1 MLVRSGALV
10 YPLAMTEY
18 DQGSGAGV
26 PPYTR
31 TGDDGKTTLGDLSRV
46 AKSDSRV
53 EAYAACEEANAALG
67 AVVAAAGALAAD
79 VVTVLSRVQN
89 DLVEVQGD
97 LGTPVPD
104 DNDPQRRI
112 DDDYIQRVEEA
123 CDHFNNQL
131 PLISTVVLP
140 GGTESGAQLYQA
152 GTIARRAE
160 RETWRACDEHKNVN
174 RKVGPYLNRL
184 ADLLFVL
191 GRLSNTEHGDAIW
204 RPGLTEDAGS
214 LLPPEPEA
222 SEEAG

>member
-1 MLVRSGALV
+1 
-10 YPLAMTEY
+10 MTEN

-46 AKSDSRV
+46 AKGDSRV
-53 EAYAACEEANAALG
+53 EAYASCEEANAAIG
-67 AVVAAAGALAAD
+67 AVVAAAGALPAE
-79 VVTVLSRVQN
+79 VVWTLSRVQN
-89 DLVEVQGD
+89 DLIEVQGD

-104 DNDPQRRI
+104 RDDPQLRI
-112 DDDYIQRVEEA
+112 DEGYVRRVEEA

-131 PLISTVVLP
+131 PLVSTVVLP

-152 GTIARRAE
+152 GTLVRRAE
-160 RETWRACDEHKNVN
+160 RETWRASDEHKDVN
-174 RKVGPYLNRL
+174 RQVGPYLNRL

-191 GRLSNTEHGDAIW
+191 GRLSNTEHGDAVW
-204 RPGLTEDAGS
+204 QPGLTSAEGS

-222 SEEAG
+222 TEEAG

>member
-1 MLVRSGALV
+1 
-10 YPLAMTEY
+10 MTEN

-46 AKSDSRV
+46 SKFDSRV
-53 EAYAACEEANAALG
+53 EAYAAVEEANASLG
-67 AVVAAAGALAAD
+67 VVVSAAGALPAN

-104 DNDPQRRI
+104 RDDPQLRI
-112 DDDYIQRVEEA
+112 DEGYVQRVEEA
-123 CDHFNNQL
+123 CDHFNNDL
-131 PLISTVVLP
+131 PLVNTVVLP

-152 GTIARRAE
+152 GTLVRRAE
-160 RETWRACDEHKNVN
+160 RETYRALDEHTDINS
-174 RKVGPYLNRL
+174 RIGSYLNRL

-191 GRLSNTEHGDAIW
+191 GRMSNTEHGDAVW
-204 RPGLTEDAGS
+204 QPGLTSAEGS
-214 LLPPEPEA
+214 LVPPEPEA